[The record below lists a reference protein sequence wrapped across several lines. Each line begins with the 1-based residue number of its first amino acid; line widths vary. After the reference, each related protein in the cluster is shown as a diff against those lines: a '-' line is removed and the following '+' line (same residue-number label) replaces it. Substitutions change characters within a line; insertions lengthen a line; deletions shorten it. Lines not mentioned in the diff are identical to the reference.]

1 MSMSL
6 RRLAVATTILS
17 VLVPVSA
24 FALEGVGPRVT
35 ISGTVQTVTITD
47 KQAFDQVGGEVTVL
61 ATNGQVVTIV
71 ITKDTQIIS
80 EGRLSRKYLLPVNI
94 TVGMQVRVRG
104 WRIDSKSLTASL
116 FIIQNIEV
124 NPVLSG
130 NGTIQSFDGTTLT
143 VLSPDGQSH
152 AYIVTNETEVNM
164 NYTLY
169 GSSALTLVG
178 KKALLTLNPS
188 EPKMIR
194 ILRINGD
201 ADATRTVK
209 PTTVDLKKR

>member
-1 MSMSL
+1 MSM
-6 RRLAVATTILS
+6 RRIALATGLLS
-17 VLVPVSA
+17 VLLPDPA
-24 FALEGVGPRVT
+24 YALEGIGPRVT
-35 ISGTVQTVTITD
+35 VSGTVQSVMITE

-61 ATNGQVVTIV
+61 ASNGQVVTIV

-94 TVGMQVRVRG
+94 TEGMQVRVRG

-130 NGTIQSFDGTTLT
+130 NGTIQSFDGTLLTL
-143 VLSPDGQSH
+143 LSADGQTRS
-152 AYIVTNETEVNM
+152 YTVTNETEVNM

-169 GSSALTLVG
+169 GPSALSLVG

-188 EPKMIR
+188 DSKMIR

-201 ADATRTVK
+201 PDAQRTMK